1 LIESVADALDTELT
15 VVRRSPVSPQHRDLR
30 FAPAGAS
37 RHKEPHDAAL
47 DGLG

>member
-15 VVRRSPVSPQHRDLR
+15 VVRRSLHRDLR